1 MLKLLKLF
9 IDVRECLNSLMKDE
23 WLNFIKILSEED
35 DDLSEIIDIAFQT
48 VNQWEIYHQRMF
60 FLLIK
65 EIVIVD
71 KAIHVLLQSFTKI

>member
-1 MLKLLKLF
+1 
-9 IDVRECLNSLMKDE
+9 MKDE
-23 WLNFIKILSEED
+23 WSSFIKISSEKD
-35 DDLSEIIDIAFQT
+35 DDLSEIIDIVLQT
-48 VNQWEIYHQRMF
+48 VNQQEIFHQRMF